1 MPFLSKVT
9 KYSLAD
15 IATYVILGKS
25 LKEQGI
31 IEMSPEHAKKYYV
44 KVPTF
49 SFSKLSGMDTYLSPE
64 MKSTGEA
71 IGYDKKL
78 HRAMYKALIASGMS
92 VANYG
97 TIFVTIA
104 NEDKEEALPLIKRF
118 YDMGF
123 NIEATVGTANFLKEK
138 GIKTRIRKK
147 ISEGSN
153 EILESIR
160 AGYVSYVINT
170 RSTMSSPSS
179 NNDGVI
185 IRQCAIQNGVTVLTS
200 LDTVKVIL
208 DVLEE
213 TTISISKIND

>member
-1 MPFLSKVT
+1 
-9 KYSLAD
+9 
-15 IATYVILGKS
+15 
-25 LKEQGI
+25 
-31 IEMSPEHAKKYYV
+31 
-44 KVPTF
+44 
-49 SFSKLSGMDTYLSPE
+49 
-64 MKSTGEA
+64 
-71 IGYDKKL
+71 
-78 HRAMYKALIASGMS
+78 
-92 VANYG
+92 
-97 TIFVTIA
+97 
-104 NEDKEEALPLIKRF
+104 
-118 YDMGF
+118 MGF

-147 ISEGSN
+147 ISEGSD

-179 NNDGVI
+179 NSDWVI

-213 TTISISKIND
+213 TTISISKISD

>member
-1 MPFLSKVT
+1 
-9 KYSLAD
+9 
-15 IATYVILGKS
+15 
-25 LKEQGI
+25 
-31 IEMSPEHAKKYYV
+31 
-44 KVPTF
+44 
-49 SFSKLSGMDTYLSPE
+49 
-64 MKSTGEA
+64 
-71 IGYDKKL
+71 
-78 HRAMYKALIASGMS
+78 MYKALIASGMS

-179 NNDGVI
+179 NSDGVI
-185 IRQCAIQNGVTVLTS
+185 IRQCAMQNGVTVLTS